1 MDLQSLYKDI
11 GSSYGTGKYS
21 NINSLDSLFN
31 LYNTNTLNN
40 TNNTNSNNTV
50 LDSNIPS
57 PVSQQQSVPSVDVN
71 WDDYLGKL
79 SQYQTSQAE
88 QNKQNL
94 LTDSPL
100 LTSIKQKAAGT
111 LTEVPKTQQEFLDY
125 FGKSPEGGWNDQN
138 TYGGK
143 QDITLQGWLQDPS
156 LLPKFDLYGSGSQ
169 EDLQKGF
176 NVLQHYAPRN
186 IGEFWNLSPDVQKA
200 MLQHPDAALTYMQKI
215 ANPANEDWLSTDA
228 EGGFTDPSA
237 YMTNA
242 SGNLTVDP
250 RKYQAINDSGGLLGG
265 IFNVLDP
272 ILDTVDPLHNTLQD
286 TGSNLMGFKDQK
298 QAFSTVAPLIL
309 DMFLPGAGS
318 ALSAA
323 DAASRGDIMS
333 AILSGASAG
342 MGLSGTYPSMTGNAM
357 YDKMLT
363 KGFIGA
369 GGSMMSGASGG
380 DVLRNAALSGLSAYN
395 TNPLMSQLF
404 GTGDL
409 GSSMLSAGTKSGLSQ
424 LFKEGD
430 IDPAKLAIAI
440 GQAGLNNYSRS

>member
-11 GSSYGTGKYS
+11 GNSYGTGKYS

-31 LYNTNTLNN
+31 LYNNNTNILN
-40 TNNTNSNNTV
+40 TNNTNNNI
-50 LDSNIPS
+50 LEGNITS

-94 LTDSPL
+94 LTDSPM
-100 LTSIKQKAAGT
+100 LTSIKQRTAGT

-125 FGKSPEGGWNDQN
+125 FGKTPEGGWNDQN

-143 QDITLQGWLQDPS
+143 QDVTLQGWLQDPT

-200 MLQHPDAALTYMQKI
+200 MLQHPEAALTYMQKI
-215 ANPANEDWLSTDA
+215 ANPANEDWLSTGA

-237 YMTNA
+237 YMTTA

-272 ILDTVDPLHNTLQD
+272 VLDTIDPLHNTLQD
-286 TGSNLMGFKDQK
+286 TGSDLLGFKDQK
-298 QAFSTVAPLIL
+298 QAFSTVAPMVL
-309 DMFLPGAGS
+309 DMFFPGVGS
-318 ALSAA
+318 AVSAA
-323 DAASRGDIMS
+323 DAVSRGDMMS

-342 MGLSGTYPSMTGNAM
+342 MGLSGTSPSLTGTPWIDNAIV
-357 YDKMLT
+357 
-363 KGFIGA
+363 KGG
-369 GGSMMSGASGG
+369 
-380 DVLRNAALSGLSAYN
+380 LSGLGTANRGGSLGDIFRDTALGGLSSFN
-395 TNPLMSQLF
+395 TGNMLADYLNVSQPMGNVL
-404 GTGDL
+404 
-409 GSSMLSAGTKSGLSQ
+409 SSAGMNAINQ
-424 LFKEGD
+424 LARNGEL
-430 IDPAKLAIAI
+430 DPAQMAIAI
-440 GQAGLNNYSRS
+440 GKAGLNNYMKG